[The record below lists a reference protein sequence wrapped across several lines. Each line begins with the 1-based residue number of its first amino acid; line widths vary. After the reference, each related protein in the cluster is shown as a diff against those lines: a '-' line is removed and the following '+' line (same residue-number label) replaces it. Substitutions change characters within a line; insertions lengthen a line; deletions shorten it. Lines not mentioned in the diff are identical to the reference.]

1 MISLNLTV
9 PLAVD
14 FNKAEDYF
22 IFIVNLLVATSSV
35 LVAGSVVL
43 GIICKKSLRDQNRFI
58 FMLNTSISDT
68 LSGVGGYYPVPPDC
82 TSGGAPLSVCFA
94 LCDPTPTAFGLIFI
108 YVLYVLSDTYQDG
121 MLRRPVKME
130 FQYTQYTKILK
141 IMYYYCFAVFIVT
154 SNLFSQTLTFSR
166 VHSFGKLRSLVL
178 CAVLMAGSVVL
189 GIICTKSLRG
199 EPPGPERDSK
209 KESLRLIIVV
219 VVCFLALW
227 TPRFYYIIVVQMTR
241 SRYMFKNNASDPLAM
256 MIRFTSTC
264 TPGLYIW
271 GSPALREAVLKTVWG
286 RVCPPLR

>member
-14 FNKAEDYF
+14 FNDAADYF
-22 IFIVNLLVATSSV
+22 IFITNLLIATSAV

-43 GIICKKSLRDQNRFI
+43 GIICKRSLRAQNRFI

-68 LSGVGGYYPVPPDC
+68 LSGVGGYYIGLFHVQEGYPSSKDTYYIVPML
-82 TSGGAPLSVCFA
+82 LSVN
-94 LCDPTPTAFGLIFI
+94 
-108 YVLYVLSDTYQDG
+108 
-121 MLRRPVKME
+121 
-130 FQYTQYTKILK
+130 ILT
-141 IMYYYCFAVFIVT
+141 I
-154 SNLFSQTLTFSR
+154 LFSQVDRFLAVAYPYVYNRFITRTVVIEVCFFAWFYTYLLLTILNLVTVETVTKIRAYSVLTLQAIIISK
-166 VHSFGKLRSLVL
+166 VLLNVKLYLIAKYQIAR
-178 CAVLMAGSVVL
+178 
-189 GIICTKSLRG
+189 

-227 TPRFYYIIVVQMTR
+227 TPRFYYIMVIQLTG
-241 SRYMFKNNASDPLAM
+241 SRYMFRNYASDPFSM
-256 MIRFTSTC
+256 MIRFTATS

-286 RVCPPLR
+286 RICPPLRKR